1 LPAEFFVQCNFY
13 ALQMHVEF
21 TDCRRYFMYIVEGFY
36 LFICFL
42 PNRGLYLWVF
52 FWVRKTRI
60 KCKFVP
66 SVVCPFYSFWLLCC
80 VLHCSPFVCHVS
92 ASGDNLYPYL
102 EQVHLHTNGLLAS
115 TCVYLEYVY
124 YYPKVKQVQMRV
136 VNKALQIYISLL
148 AVT

>member
-1 LPAEFFVQCNFY
+1 MFNAIF
-13 ALQMHVEF
+13 MHSRCTLSSQTAVDILCILLRDFICLFAFCPTEVCICGCF
-21 TDCRRYFMYIVEGFY
+21 SGCGKRASNANLSHPLFA
-36 LFICFL
+36 LFIHF
-42 PNRGLYLWVF
+42 G
-52 FWVRKTRI
+52 
-60 KCKFVP
+60 
-66 SVVCPFYSFWLLCC
+66 CC